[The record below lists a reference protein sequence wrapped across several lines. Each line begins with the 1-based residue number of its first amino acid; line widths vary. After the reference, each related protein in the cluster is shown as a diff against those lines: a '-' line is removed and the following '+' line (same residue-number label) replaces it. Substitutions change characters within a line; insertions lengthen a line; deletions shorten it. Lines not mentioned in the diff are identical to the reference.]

1 MLESGFR
8 KRNATTE
15 IQGLKEYYRCILL
28 IGKSLCPVNAYHE
41 KRDYREND
49 RVV

>member
-41 KRDYREND
+41 KKRLSRK
-49 RVV
+49 